1 MDVAA
6 EADSFEEHRS
16 HLLSAAYRLT
26 GSVSD
31 AEDAVQEA
39 WLRLTDADTASIRNL
54 RAWLTTVVGRICLDR
69 LKSAAVRRER
79 YVGQW
84 LPEPIVTEPTPSR
97 TPDPLDF
104 VVRQEDSRMAAMVVL
119 DTLSPDQRV
128 AFVLHDGFGVPFG
141 EIADIL
147 SISVGSAR
155 QLASR
160 ARRAVAD
167 APPPVPDAEHVEA
180 VGRLVTA
187 LASGDLDAV
196 LAALHPD
203 AVTIGDAGGTTRTA
217 VNVLTGAD
225 HSARFFLGLARK
237 YGPETFLAV
246 TPVLVNGQL
255 GFLSPGSPGDE
266 THPGYPGRVTAFTVR
281 DGLVCAAYDIANP
294 EKLGGIRLSAP
305 FPMQSA
311 TPTGPG
317 TRHRS

>member
-1 MDVAA
+1 MGVATVT
-6 EADSFEEHRS
+6 DSFEEHRS

-31 AEDAVQEA
+31 AEDAVQET
-39 WLRLTDADTASIRNL
+39 WLRLADADTAAIRDL

-69 LKSAAVRRER
+69 LKSAAIRRER

-84 LPEPIVTEPTPSR
+84 LPEPIVTELTPSR
-97 TPDPLDF
+97 TPDPLDS
-104 VVRQEDSRMAAMVVL
+104 VVRHEDSRMAAMVVL

-147 SISVGSAR
+147 SVSVASAR

-160 ARRAVAD
+160 ARRTVAA
-167 APPPVPDAEHVEA
+167 APPPVPDAEHAEA

-196 LAALHPD
+196 VAALHPD

-217 VNVLTGAD
+217 VNVITGAD

-237 YGPETFLAV
+237 YGPETFLTV

-255 GFLSPGSPGDE
+255 GFLSQGSPGDD
-266 THPGYPGRVTAFTVR
+266 THPAYPGRISAFTVR
-281 DGLVCAAYDIANP
+281 DGRVWAAYDIANP
-294 EKLGGIRLSAP
+294 EKLCGIRLSDP
-305 FPMQSA
+305 IPMRFAS
-311 TPTGPG
+311 PRELG
-317 TRHRS
+317 RHHRS

>member
-1 MDVAA
+1 MGVATL
-6 EADSFEEHRS
+6 ADSFEAHRS

-39 WLRLTDADTASIRNL
+39 WLRLADSDTDDIRDL

-69 LKSAAVRRER
+69 LRSATVRRER

-84 LPEPIVTEPTPSR
+84 LPEPIVTDVTPSR
-97 TPDPLDF
+97 APDPLES
-104 VVRQEDSRMAAMVVL
+104 VVRHEDNRIAAMVVL

-128 AFVLHDGFGVPFG
+128 AFVLHDGFAVPFG
-141 EIADIL
+141 EIADVL
-147 SISVGSAR
+147 SVSVPAAR

-167 APPPVPDAEHVEA
+167 APPPVPDAEHAEA
-180 VGRLVTA
+180 VTRLVTA

-196 LAALHPD
+196 LAALHPE
-203 AVTIGDAGGTTRTA
+203 AITIGDANGTARTA
-217 VNVLTGAD
+217 VNVITGAD
-225 HSARFFLGLARK
+225 RSARFFLGLAHK
-237 YGPETFLAV
+237 YGAEVFLAV

-255 GFLSPGSPGDE
+255 GFLSHGSPGDG
-266 THPGYPGRVTAFTVR
+266 THPGFPGRVTAFTVR
-281 DGLVCAAYDIANP
+281 DGHVWAAYDIVNP

-305 FPMQSA
+305 PP
-311 TPTGPG
+311 TP
-317 TRHRS
+317 